1 MFYLRLNKL
10 KILNNREFIGKA
22 EVKLISFV
30 TLGDSDFPEI
40 TDYLATNDVD
50 EKKEILKSS
59 VSKIVSSRVM
69 PEIQKVK
76 DNQVIYF
83 GDTGYNLFVSETIP
97 QDLNWML
104 LAIESD
110 GKTRETTQIIDSI
123 LTDEKITDIVEKFND
138 ITKVSGATASMVTA
152 LTSIVADTLIALF
165 KEDKDDQIGLLLT
178 SFIKQ
183 QHYPNGKRD
192 KENIPDATGNMF
204 TDYTI
209 FGFE

>member
-10 KILNNREFIGKA
+10 KILNNREFLGKA

-40 TDYLATNDVD
+40 SDYLATNDTIK
-50 EKKEILKSS
+50 KKEILKTS
-59 VSKIVSSRVM
+59 VQKIVSSRVM

-110 GKTRETTQIIDSI
+110 NKTRETTEVIDAVLS
-123 LTDEKITDIVEKFND
+123 DEKITDILGKFND
-138 ITKVSGATASMVTA
+138 VANISNTTASLVTA
-152 LTSIVADTLIALF
+152 LTSIVADALISLF

-204 TDYTI
+204 IDYTI